1 MGGMQFDRQ
10 IFAEPKDDPPPG
22 SSFSPVNVL
31 LLLAVVAV
39 VAVGGFVFYGFV
51 QQSEGLRLSRSP
63 EAAEIVEKLEGIE
76 ARLDQLESRRPE
88 RNQRT
93 SAIAANRK
101 SGKTKAASA
110 ATAPRTGSRVSSASK
125 PQTTA
130 TSSSTPLQ
138 DASLA
143 NRGEGPTSAQSQV
156 PADAER
162 WKAATDRL
170 GTVVGE
176 LGSQRSEITRN
187 REELTLLMDRFQGT
201 DVAFALQKKMGRQ
214 RVGPV
219 SLRLER
225 SDPKNQR
232 YTMRLLADD
241 KTVLL
246 KDRAL
251 NEGVRFYIQ
260 GVTEPLELVVSEIG
274 KNQVAGKLVLPKTE
288 TTR

>member
-10 IFAEPKDDPPPG
+10 LFAEPKDPPPR
-22 SSFSPVNVL
+22 SSSSPVNVL
-31 LLLAVVAV
+31 LLLAVVAL
-39 VAVGGFVFYGFV
+39 VAVGGFVFYGFL
-51 QQSEGLRLSRSP
+51 QQGEGLRLSRSP

-76 ARLDQLESRRPE
+76 ARLEQLESRRTE
-88 RNQRT
+88 RNRRT
-93 SAIAANRK
+93 SGASTNRK

-110 ATAPRTGSRVSSASK
+110 ATAPRTVSRVSAATK
-125 PQTTA
+125 PQTTSS
-130 TSSSTPLQ
+130 SSSTPLQ

-143 NRGEGPTSAQSQV
+143 NRSKGPISPQGQV

-176 LGSQRSEITRN
+176 LGSQRSEISRN

-232 YTMRLLADD
+232 YAMRLLADD
-241 KTVLL
+241 KAVLL

-251 NEGVRFYIQ
+251 NEAVRFYIQ
-260 GVTEPLELVVSEIG
+260 GLTEPLELVVSEIG